1 MKVFA
6 DNNNDDNA
14 DDDDDE
20 EEAID
25 DGCQLMIFDT
35 LPTSC

>member
-6 DNNNDDNA
+6 DDDTNDDNT
-14 DDDDDE
+14 DDYDE
-20 EEAID
+20 EEATD